1 MNIGSDRQTDPIS
14 HAGTLAGRTVAL
26 CVTGSIAAYK
36 AAEIA
41 RRLVQSGA
49 NVHSLMTESGT
60 RFLGPAT
67 LAGITGHAV
76 AVDMWNPD
84 HAGETHVTLAERADL
99 VVVAP
104 ATADSIA
111 RLAHGRADDLVTALV
126 LCARGPVMVVPAMH
140 PRMWSHPATQ
150 KNLELLAA
158 QGRTFFVGPVEG
170 EVASG
175 DVGMGRMADPS
186 TIVAAAVAMLTP
198 SDLSGSHIVV
208 TAGPTLEDIDPVR
221 FLGNRSSGRMGFAIA
236 ERAAARGATVT
247 LIAGPVEL
255 PTPYGVERIDV
266 RGANSLRGALWEVL
280 GPDLSRADAL
290 IMAAAVADH
299 SPAEISP
306 TKLKSTDEKTTL
318 RLVKNRDLL
327 AEIGDRRSGKR
338 PVLVG
343 FAVESE
349 DGDELVAYARGKLEE
364 KRVDFVVANQ
374 AVVAFGRT
382 DNRAT
387 FVSRDDHQAL
397 PTMPKTALADLIL
410 DRTSVLLQS

>member
-1 MNIGSDRQTDPIS
+1 
-14 HAGTLAGRTVAL
+14 
-26 CVTGSIAAYK
+26 
-36 AAEIA
+36 
-41 RRLVQSGA
+41 
-49 NVHSLMTESGT
+49 
-60 RFLGPAT
+60 
-67 LAGITGHAV
+67 
-76 AVDMWNPD
+76 
-84 HAGETHVTLAERADL
+84 
-99 VVVAP
+99 
-104 ATADSIA
+104 
-111 RLAHGRADDLVTALV
+111 
-126 LCARGPVMVVPAMH
+126 
-140 PRMWSHPATQ
+140 
-150 KNLELLAA
+150 
-158 QGRTFFVGPVEG
+158 
-170 EVASG
+170 
-175 DVGMGRMADPS
+175 
-186 TIVAAAVAMLTP
+186 
-198 SDLSGSHIVV
+198 
-208 TAGPTLEDIDPVR
+208 
-221 FLGNRSSGRMGFAIA
+221 
-236 ERAAARGATVT
+236 
-247 LIAGPVEL
+247 
-255 PTPYGVERIDV
+255 
-266 RGANSLRGALWEVL
+266 
-280 GPDLSRADAL
+280 
-290 IMAAAVADH
+290 MAAAVADH